1 MKCWNCGIELF
12 EEELDI
18 DPIPMTDSV
27 TGEKTYDCYCPHCG
41 VVIGYLTEEE
51 IWQIWQTGGK

>member
-18 DPIPMTDSV
+18 DLIPMTDSV

-41 VVIGYLTEEE
+41 AAIGYLTEED
-51 IWQIWQTGGK
+51 IWQNYIK